1 MIRVTGVVG
10 VTAVAL
16 LLTLTVG
23 CAPQADDEPGA
34 HTSTNPSAS
43 GLTPSSGEANPSV
56 TPTEPP
62 PPPLPTPAP
71 DESVIFVTYGA
82 EARSVYASGI
92 VPDRVDESGVCTLIA
107 QASGDTR
114 TAELEAGPTPTAMN
128 CGEISI
134 SVPAGD
140 WDLELTYT
148 SGTYTGHSGRV
159 TVTVP

>member
-1 MIRVTGVVG
+1 MTRVTGVIS
-10 VTAVAL
+10 VTAAAL

-23 CAPQADDEPGA
+23 CAPQAGNGPGA
-34 HTSTNPSAS
+34 QTSSPPATTGPTPSGGASPSA
-43 GLTPSSGEANPSV
+43 

-82 EARSVYASGI
+82 GSGSVYASGI
-92 VPDRVDESGVCTLIA
+92 VPDRVDDSGVCTLSA
-107 QASGDTR
+107 QSRGDTR
-114 TAELEAGPTPTAMN
+114 TGELEAGPTPTTMN

-140 WDLELTYT
+140 WDLSLTYT
-148 SGTYTGHSGRV
+148 SGSYTGHSGKV